1 MSENMVSET
10 CLAVIR
16 FSYGTAYYL
25 DNLCFRPS
33 CIFDNVDATACNW
46 FRLGELCFLTDQGA
60 SKTGRSFILHICIGL
75 KNSQTRKEDVKLTE
89 GAAPYCTAKWTSNLP
104 EDGCALCQLACQ
116 SRHSETMTILKAQSQ
131 CNCDCGLMHAADDR
145 LKTPAPDIVF
155 GSLSLP

>member
-1 MSENMVSET
+1 MFGRHT
-10 CLAVIR
+10 

-25 DNLCFRPS
+25 DDLCFRPS
-33 CIFDNVDATACNW
+33 CIFGNVDATACNW

-104 EDGCALCQLACQ
+104 GGWLCSVSACMSIPTLRDYDHSQSSVSMQLRLWTHAC
-116 SRHSETMTILKAQSQ
+116 
-131 CNCDCGLMHAADDR
+131 CG
-145 LKTPAPDIVF
+145 
-155 GSLSLP
+155 